1 MTPAEMRYEVR
12 PLADAEMA
20 LSGDDDPVCTDDLAE
35 AGRLAGMAGPWGG
48 YIIDTATGM
57 VDVGGG
63 FVVEADLDAH
73 IEAHWRLE

>member
-1 MTPAEMRYEVR
+1 M
-12 PLADAEMA
+12 
-20 LSGDDDPVCTDDLAE
+20 DDLAE